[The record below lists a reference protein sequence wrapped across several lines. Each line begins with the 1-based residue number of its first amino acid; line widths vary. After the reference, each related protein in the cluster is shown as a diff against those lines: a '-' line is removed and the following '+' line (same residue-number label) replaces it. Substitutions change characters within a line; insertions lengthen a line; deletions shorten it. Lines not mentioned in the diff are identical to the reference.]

1 MERRLPGLLLI
12 CVFGREITHLVTVR
26 PAGDG
31 RPSGEPLVTAHSG
44 EAIIRRTQRAV
55 MLTHMAKRTAAPVSA
70 GAVIGALG
78 VVFGDIGTSPLYTY
92 QTVVNTPH
100 GTLDRD
106 LIMGTTSMIIW
117 ALLLVVTVLYTRLLM
132 RADNAGEG
140 GLLALFGLLRLRS
153 RNARVVAVCAALAM
167 VGAATFLGDAVIT
180 PAVSVLSAVEGLESA
195 DTGLASAVVPIAVVI
210 LAALFL
216 LQRFGTDRI
225 GRLFGPIMIIWFLVA
240 AVLGLFSLVRTP
252 EVLQALSPHW
262 IVFLVAHQPWVA
274 FVALGGVVLA
284 ITGAEALYADMGH
297 FGRRPIVL
305 AWLAVVFPA
314 LVVNYLGQGA
324 EVLRTP
330 NDAANPFWTLVPDR
344 ATIPMVV
351 LATLATIIAS
361 QAVISGSFSVVHQ
374 AGRLGLL
381 PHLQVKHTSTHNSRQ
396 IFLPAVNTMVAVA
409 VLTLV
414 LTFRSSAA
422 LTDAYGLAVTITIVI
437 TTVIYLVLRQTERR
451 WSPGF
456 FVAAGILV
464 VMLFFLA
471 ANLLKIPTGGW
482 LPLGIAG
489 VLVTIMGIWT
499 WGDRRMHAA
508 LQSDASTA
516 EHSID
521 AALAELRKGHRVAG
535 TAVYLTQTAGIAP
548 LGFRAMIDF
557 TRALHRVVLI
567 LRVSVSDQAVLP
579 PTGRTS
585 VVPHGTGVFEIECRV
600 GYYERF
606 TVPEL
611 IAAVRDAHPEL
622 ADTDPRTTHFVLSH
636 VSPRHRSSALV
647 LSWRQRIFS
656 ALHRLGPARAD
667 VLGLPTDRTIS
678 VGRDVSF

>member
-1 MERRLPGLLLI
+1 
-12 CVFGREITHLVTVR
+12 
-26 PAGDG
+26 
-31 RPSGEPLVTAHSG
+31 
-44 EAIIRRTQRAV
+44 
-55 MLTHMAKRTAAPVSA
+55 MANRTAAPA
-70 GAVIGALG
+70 GAAAVIGALG

-92 QTVVNTPH
+92 QTVVNTPDS
-100 GTLDRD
+100 TLDRD

-153 RNARVVAVCAALAM
+153 RNAKVVGVCAALAM
-167 VGAATFLGDAVIT
+167 IGAATFLGDAVIT

-195 DTGLASAVVPIAVVI
+195 DTGLESAVVPIAVVI
-210 LAALFL
+210 LAGLFV
-216 LQRFGTDRI
+216 LQRFGTERI
-225 GRLFGPIMIIWFLVA
+225 GRLFGPIMILWFLIA
-240 AVLGLFSLVRTP
+240 AFLGLTSLVRTP
-252 EVLQALSPHW
+252 EMLLALSPHW
-262 IVFLVAHQPWVA
+262 IVFLVIHQPWVA

-305 AWLAVVFPA
+305 AWIAVVLPA
-314 LVVNYLGQGA
+314 LVINYLGQGA

-330 NDAANPFWTLVPDR
+330 DDAANPFWTLVPDW

-351 LATLATIIAS
+351 LACLATIIAS

-396 IFLPAVNTMVAVA
+396 VFLPAVNMMVAVA

-414 LTFRSSAA
+414 VTFRSSAA

-437 TTVIYLVLRQTERR
+437 TTVIYLVLRQTQQR

-456 FVAAGILV
+456 FLAAGILL

-482 LPLGIAG
+482 LPLSIGA
-489 VLVTIMGIWT
+489 VLGTIMAVWT
-499 WGDRRMHAA
+499 WGNRRMRAA
-508 LQSDASTA
+508 LQKDTSTA
-516 EHSID
+516 EHSIE
-521 AALAELRKGHRVAG
+521 ATLAELRGNPRPPG
-535 TAVYLTQTAGIAP
+535 TAVYLTQTAGVAP
-548 LGFRAMIDF
+548 LGLRSMIDF
-557 TRALHRVVLI
+557 SQTLHEVVLI

-579 PTGRTS
+579 PTDRTT
-585 VVPHGTGVFEIECRV
+585 VTRHGPGVFEIECRV

-611 IAAVRDAHPEL
+611 ITAVRDAHPEL
-622 ADTDPRTTHFVLSH
+622 ADTDVTRTHFVLSH
-636 VSPRHRSSALV
+636 VSPRHRASALA
-647 LSWRQRIFS
+647 LSWRQRLFS
-656 ALHRLGPARAD
+656 ALHRLGPERAD

-678 VGRDVSF
+678 VGRDVYL

>member
-1 MERRLPGLLLI
+1 
-12 CVFGREITHLVTVR
+12 
-26 PAGDG
+26 
-31 RPSGEPLVTAHSG
+31 
-44 EAIIRRTQRAV
+44 
-55 MLTHMAKRTAAPVSA
+55 MANRTAAPA
-70 GAVIGALG
+70 GAAAVIGALG

-92 QTVVNTPH
+92 QTVVNTPDS
-100 GTLDRD
+100 TLDRD

-153 RNARVVAVCAALAM
+153 RNRRVVGVCAALAM
-167 VGAATFLGDAVIT
+167 IGAATFLGDAVIT

-195 DTGLASAVVPIAVVI
+195 DTGLQEAVVPIAVVI
-210 LAALFL
+210 LAGLFV

-225 GRLFGPIMIIWFLVA
+225 GRLFGPIMIVWFLIA
-240 AVLGLFSLVRTP
+240 AFLGLTSLVRTP
-252 EVLQALSPHW
+252 EILEALSPHW
-262 IVFLVAHQPWVA
+262 IVFLVIHQPWVA

-305 AWLAVVFPA
+305 AWLAVVLPA
-314 LVVNYLGQGA
+314 LIVNYLGQGA

-330 NDAANPFWTLVPDR
+330 DDAANPFWTLVPDW

-351 LATLATIIAS
+351 LACLATIIAS

-396 IFLPAVNTMVAVA
+396 IFLPAVNMMVAVA

-414 LTFRSSAA
+414 VTFQSSAA

-437 TTVIYLVLRQTERR
+437 TTVIYLVLRQTQRP
-451 WSPGF
+451 WSAGF
-456 FVAAGILV
+456 FVAAGILL

-482 LPLGIAG
+482 LPLTIGAALG
-489 VLVTIMGIWT
+489 TIMGIWT
-499 WGDRRMHAA
+499 WGSRRMRAA
-508 LQSDASTA
+508 LQKDVSTA

-521 AALAELRKGHRVAG
+521 ATLAGVPLDHRVPG
-535 TAVYLTQTAGIAP
+535 TAVYFTQGANVAP
-548 LGFRAMIDF
+548 LALRAMVDF
-557 TRALHRVVLI
+557 TRGVHRTVLI
-567 LRVSVSDQAVLP
+567 LRVQVSDQAILP
-579 PTGRTS
+579 PTDRTT
-585 VVPHGTGVFEIECRV
+585 VVVHDPGVYEIECRV

-611 IAAVRDAHPEL
+611 IAQVRDAHPEL
-622 ADTDPRTTHFVLSH
+622 AATDTADIHFVLSH
-636 VSPRHRSSALV
+636 VSPRHQATALA

-656 ALHRLGPARAD
+656 ALHRLGPERAD

-678 VGRDVSF
+678 VGRDVYF

>member
-1 MERRLPGLLLI
+1 MANK
-12 CVFGREITHLVTVR
+12 TA
-26 PAGDG
+26 PAG
-31 RPSGEPLVTAHSG
+31 
-44 EAIIRRTQRAV
+44 
-55 MLTHMAKRTAAPVSA
+55 AAAMV
-70 GAVIGALG
+70 GALG

-92 QTVVNTPH
+92 QTVVNTPDSQ
-100 GTLDRD
+100 LDRD
-106 LIMGTTSMIIW
+106 MIMGTTSMIIW
-117 ALLLVVTVLYTRLLM
+117 ALILVVTVLYTRLLM

-153 RNARVVAVCAALAM
+153 RNAKVVGICAALAM
-167 VGAATFLGDAVIT
+167 IGAATFLGDAVIT

-195 DTGLASAVVPIAVVI
+195 DTGLQAAVVPIAVVI
-210 LAALFL
+210 LAGLFV

-225 GRLFGPIMIIWFLVA
+225 GRLFGPIMIVWFLIA
-240 AVLGLFSLVRTP
+240 AFLGLTSLVRTP
-252 EVLQALSPHW
+252 EVLWALSPHW
-262 IVFLVAHQPWVA
+262 IVALVVHQPWVA

-314 LVVNYLGQGA
+314 LVINYLGQGA

-330 NDAANPFWTLVPDR
+330 DDAANPFWTLVPDW

-351 LATLATIIAS
+351 LACLATIIAS

-396 IFLPAVNTMVAVA
+396 IYLPAVNMMVAIA

-414 LTFRSSAA
+414 VTFRSSAA

-437 TTVIYLVLRQTERR
+437 TATIYLVLRQTEKR
-451 WSPGF
+451 WSPSF
-456 FVAAGILV
+456 FVAGAILL

-482 LPLGIAG
+482 LPLSIGA
-489 VLVTIMGIWT
+489 VLGTVMGIWT
-499 WGDRRMHAA
+499 WGNRRMRAT
-508 LQSDASTA
+508 LQQDVSTA
-516 EHSID
+516 DHSID
-521 AALAELRKGHRVAG
+521 ATLTDLRKGHRTPG
-535 TAVYLTQTAGIAP
+535 TAVYLTQTADVAP
-548 LGFRAMIDF
+548 IGLRAMVDF
-557 TRALHRVVLI
+557 SQTLNRVVLI

-579 PTGRTS
+579 PTDRTT
-585 VVPHGTGVFEIECRV
+585 VVEHGQGVFEIECRV

-622 ADTDPRTTHFVLSH
+622 ADTDPANTHFVLSH
-636 VSPRHRSSALV
+636 VSPRHRASALV

-656 ALHRLGPARAD
+656 ALHRLGPERAD

-678 VGRDVSF
+678 VGRDVYL